1 MWYFKKIN
9 TKALRP
15 ALRSLSSIKEN
26 FVNTE
31 IDNKTGIAIVK
42 LHRKPVNALNLQ
54 LLQELKKT
62 IKNVEEQKCQ
72 GLILTSNINGI
83 FSSGLDLKELYK
95 PQLERLEQVYAALRD
110 AALTLY
116 SSPLTTAVLIN
127 GHSPAG
133 GCVLG
138 ICCDYRV
145 MLSNFSIG
153 LNETQV
159 GVAPPSFVEA
169 LFCNIVSRRTAE
181 LALIQGKMFS
191 TTEAFDVG
199 LVDAIADS
207 KEEGLHKCEKF
218 ITSLRDVNQHA
229 RILTKL
235 QFRKSV
241 LEVFERERVAKK
253 SEFVSRV
260 MEADFQQQLDKY
272 LESLKNKRKI
282 E

>member
-9 TKALRP
+9 TKVIRS
-15 ALRSLSSIKEN
+15 ALRSFSSIKEN

-42 LHRKPVNALNLQ
+42 LQRKPVNALNLQ
-54 LLQELKKT
+54 LLQELRQT
-62 IKNVEEQKCQ
+62 IKNIEEQKCH

-83 FSSGLDLKELYK
+83 FSSGLDLKELHK

-116 SSPLTTAVLIN
+116 SSPLTTAALIN

-133 GCVLG
+133 GCVLS
-138 ICCDYRV
+138 ICCDFRV
-145 MLSNFSIG
+145 MLPSFSIG

-159 GVAPPSFVEA
+159 GIAPPRFVEA
-169 LFCNIVSRRTAE
+169 LFCNIVSKRTAE

-191 TTEAFDVG
+191 TKEAFDMG
-199 LVDAIADS
+199 LVDAIAES
-207 KEEGLHKCEKF
+207 KEEGLDECENF
-218 ITSLRDVNQHA
+218 IASLKDVNQRA

-241 LEVFERERVAKK
+241 LEVFEEERVAKK

-260 MEADFQQQLDKY
+260 MEADFQLQLDKY
-272 LESLKNKRKI
+272 LESLKKKRK
-282 E
+282 